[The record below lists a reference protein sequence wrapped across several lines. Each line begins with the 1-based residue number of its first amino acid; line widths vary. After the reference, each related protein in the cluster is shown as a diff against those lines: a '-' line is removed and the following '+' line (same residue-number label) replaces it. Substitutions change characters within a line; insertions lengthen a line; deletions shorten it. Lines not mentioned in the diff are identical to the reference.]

1 MSDKVTFP
9 TTRRGLMTTSAT
21 LLGYFLAPDDGIAQS
36 SGPSTETA
44 AKPEETM
51 RMMMRLTIP
60 VEKGNEAAASGA
72 MDQVIDHIIETL
84 KPEAAY
90 FHLDG
95 GRRAATFIY
104 QAEDAEQMAVI
115 NEPIFRALD
124 ASIDQQPVLTA
135 ADLGKALH
143 AK

>member
-1 MSDKVTFP
+1 MKAGAVLAS
-9 TTRRGLMTTSAT
+9 S
-21 LLGYFLAPDDGIAQS
+21 FLAPSDGVARFA
-36 SGPSTETA
+36 STGEGFDSEY
-44 AKPEETM
+44 KM

-60 VEKGNEAAASGA
+60 VEKGNEAAASGT
-72 MDQVIDHIIETL
+72 MDQAIDHIIETL

-104 QAEDAEQMAVI
+104 EAEKAEDMAVI
-115 NEPIFRALD
+115 NEPIFRALN

-143 AK
+143 TK